1 MALSHLIPK
10 AELIFRAD
18 ILRQEAQDAS
28 TAYDSVW
35 AGGDVPTQELSG
47 LEQVML
53 SHDKLYVVL
62 AVVLIIWI
70 GIVILLLRNDAR
82 LKSVERTMEEQ
93 GTSFDDGL

>member
-1 MALSHLIPK
+1 MAPSTMNIQ
-10 AELIFRAD
+10 D
-18 ILRQEAQDAS
+18 AQDAS
-28 TAYDSVW
+28 QATAYDSLW
-35 AGGDVPTQELSG
+35 AGSEVPTQALSEM
-47 LEQVML
+47 EQVML
-53 SHDKLYVVL
+53 SNDKLYVVL

>member
-1 MALSHLIPK
+1 MVPTQSAMAATSVL
-10 AELIFRAD
+10 
-18 ILRQEAQDAS
+18 QEVQDAS

-35 AGGDVPTQELSG
+35 AGANIPTQDLSG

-82 LKSVERTMEEQ
+82 LTSVERTIEEQ
-93 GTSFDDGL
+93 GIPSDDGL

>member
-1 MALSHLIPK
+1 MAATSVL
-10 AELIFRAD
+10 
-18 ILRQEAQDAS
+18 QEVQDAS

-35 AGGDVPTQELSG
+35 VGANIPTQGLSAM
-47 LEQVML
+47 EQVML

-82 LKSVERTMEEQ
+82 LTSVERTIEEQ
-93 GTSFDDGL
+93 GIPSDDGL

>member
-1 MALSHLIPK
+1 MTASELMQP
-10 AELIFRAD
+10 AELM
-18 ILRQEAQDAS
+18 QEVQDAS
-28 TAYDSVW
+28 TAYDSLW
-35 AGGDVPTQELSG
+35 AGASIPTQDLSG

-53 SHDKLYVVL
+53 THDKLYVVL

-82 LKSVERTMEEQ
+82 LASVERIMEEQ

>member
-1 MALSHLIPK
+1 MALSTKI
-10 AELIFRAD
+10 IQD
-18 ILRQEAQDAS
+18 AQDAS
-28 TAYDSVW
+28 QSTAYDRLW
-35 AGGDVPTQELSG
+35 AGSEVPTQALSG
-47 LEQVML
+47 MEQVML
-53 SHDKLYVVL
+53 SNDKLYVVL

>member
-1 MALSHLIPK
+1 MTASELMQP
-10 AELIFRAD
+10 AELI
-18 ILRQEAQDAS
+18 QEVQDAS
-28 TAYDSVW
+28 TAYDSLW
-35 AGGDVPTQELSG
+35 AGASIPTQDLSG

-53 SHDKLYVVL
+53 AHDKLYVVL

-82 LKSVERTMEEQ
+82 LASVERIMEEQ

>member
-1 MALSHLIPK
+1 MVPIQSTMAATSVP
-10 AELIFRAD
+10 
-18 ILRQEAQDAS
+18 QEVQDAS

-35 AGGDVPTQELSG
+35 AVANIPTQGVSG
-47 LEQVML
+47 MEQVML

-82 LKSVERTMEEQ
+82 LTSVERTIEEQ
-93 GTSFDDGL
+93 GIPSDDGL

>member
-1 MALSHLIPK
+1 MTASELMQP
-10 AELIFRAD
+10 AELI
-18 ILRQEAQDAS
+18 QEVQDAS

-35 AGGDVPTQELSG
+35 AGASIPTQDLSG
-47 LEQVML
+47 LEKVML
-53 SHDKLYVVL
+53 AHDKLYVVL

-82 LKSVERTMEEQ
+82 LASVERIMEEQ

>member
-1 MALSHLIPK
+1 MTASELMQP
-10 AELIFRAD
+10 AELI
-18 ILRQEAQDAS
+18 QEVQDAS
-28 TAYDSVW
+28 TAYDSLW
-35 AGGDVPTQELSG
+35 AGASIPTQDLSG

-53 SHDKLYVVL
+53 THDKLYVVL

-82 LKSVERTMEEQ
+82 LASVERIMEEQ

>member
-1 MALSHLIPK
+1 MALTDS
-10 AELIFRAD
+10 
-18 ILRQEAQDAS
+18 ILQEVQDAS

-35 AGGDVPTQELSG
+35 AGGDIPTQQLSG

-53 SHDKLYVVL
+53 ANDKLYVVL

-82 LKSVERTMEEQ
+82 LKSVERTIEEQ

>member
-1 MALSHLIPK
+1 MAPIKSILK
-10 AELIFRAD
+10 ADFL
-18 ILRQEAQDAS
+18 LQEAQDAS

-35 AGGDVPTQELSG
+35 AGGDVPTQALSNM
-47 LEQVML
+47 EQVML
-53 SHDKLYVVL
+53 AHDKLYVVL

-82 LKSVERTMEEQ
+82 LKSVERTIEEQ